1 MSGDVLLRI
10 ASQDTLEAVRDRIGE
25 TGDAGGS
32 ETTGTVTSKLNSIL
46 ALTSKMG
53 IDENGMYI
61 EMR

>member
-1 MSGDVLLRI
+1 MSGGNKTYV
-10 ASQDTLEAVRDRIGE
+10 AQEDTLIEVKNRIGE